1 MENNKKQPI
10 CMEGAELVFKNFAGK
25 TKTVRGMTVNTPRRD
40 GTPDRNFGVVINDM
54 DLAQR
59 LINEGWNVKQFHN
72 DDPDVE
78 PEYWLPVKLTF
89 RTQDHNPS
97 NTKVMMINPD
107 GSAVRLFADT
117 VSTLDRVRVGRAN
130 IIIAPFEWSNPRGES
145 GITAYTRTLYCFVE
159 DDDPWAKDFE
169 TPHNTA
175 SQQDDGGLDIESDT
189 LPF

>member
-40 GTPDRNFGVVINDM
+40 GTPDRNFGVVINDLS
-54 DLAQR
+54 LAQR

-72 DDPDVE
+72 DDPNAE
-78 PEYWLPVKLTF
+78 PDYWLPVKLTF

-117 VSTLDRVRVGRAN
+117 VSTLDHVRVGRAN
-130 IIIAPFEWSNPRGES
+130 IIITPFEWASPQGA

-159 DDDPWAKDFE
+159 DDDPWAKYFE